1 MVNTTMMSEQTHI
14 DTTVIKTDNLLKQ
27 YGLGANSITVLKNI
41 SISINKGEI
50 VSVMGPSGA
59 GKSTLLH
66 IIGCLDTFQRG
77 SVQILHQDIS
87 PFSYD
92 DLSAFRNTHIGFIFQ
107 MHNLMPEF
115 TALENTMMPLLI
127 QRTPYKKAKTKAYEL
142 LEHFGIADR
151 AHHKPAELSGG
162 ECQRIAVARA
172 LITKPDIILADEPT
186 GNLDRKNSDILIDLL
201 FKTCKETGSTVVI
214 VTHDQYIASKTQRVI
229 TLIDG
234 TIQTDVI
241 N

>member
-1 MVNTTMMSEQTHI
+1 MSLSI
-14 DTTVIKTDNLLKQ
+14 NSDIAVIKTENLFKQ
-27 YGLGANSITVLKNI
+27 YGYGANSITVLKDI
-41 SISINKGEI
+41 SICINKGEI

-66 IIGCLDTFQRG
+66 IIGCLDTFQGG
-77 SVQILHQDIS
+77 SVQILNQDIS

-92 DLSAFRNTHIGFIFQ
+92 ELSVFRNQHIGFIFQ

-115 TALENTMMPLLI
+115 TALENVMMPLLI
-127 QRTPYKKAKTKAYEL
+127 KRQSYTKAKGKAYEL
-142 LEHFGIADR
+142 LEHFGVADR

-172 LITKPDIILADEPT
+172 LITQPDIILADEPT
-186 GNLDRKNSDILIDLL
+186 GNLDRKNSDILIELL
-201 FKTCKETGSTVVI
+201 FKNCLEYGSTVVI

-234 TIQTDVI
+234 MIQTDV
-241 N
+241 NNVM

>member
-1 MVNTTMMSEQTHI
+1 MDYSMTRIINSDNTI
-14 DTTVIKTDNLLKQ
+14 IKTENLFKQ
-27 YGLGANSITVLKNI
+27 YGYGTNSITVLKNI

-66 IIGCLDTFQRG
+66 IIGCLDTFQGG

-92 DLSAFRNTHIGFIFQ
+92 ELSSFRNQHIGFIFQ

-115 TALENTMMPLLI
+115 TALENAMMPLLI
-127 QRTPYKKAKTKAYEL
+127 KRQSYTKAKKKAFEL
-142 LEHFGIADR
+142 LEHFGVSDR
-151 AHHKPAELSGG
+151 ASHKPAELSGG

-172 LITKPDIILADEPT
+172 LITEPDIILADEPT
-186 GNLDRKNSDILIDLL
+186 GNLDRKNSDILIELL
-201 FKTCKETGSTVVI
+201 FKNCAEKGSTVVI

-234 TIQTDVI
+234 TIQTDV
-241 N
+241 NN

>member
-1 MVNTTMMSEQTHI
+1 MDYSMTQSINSDNTI
-14 DTTVIKTDNLLKQ
+14 IKTENLFKQ
-27 YGLGANSITVLKNI
+27 YGYGTNSITVLNNI

-66 IIGCLDTFQRG
+66 IIGCLDTFQGG

-92 DLSAFRNTHIGFIFQ
+92 ELSSFRNQHIGFIFQ

-127 QRTPYKKAKTKAYEL
+127 KRQAYSKAKQKAFEL
-142 LEHFGIADR
+142 LEHFGVADR
-151 AHHKPAELSGG
+151 ANHKPAELSGG

-172 LITKPDIILADEPT
+172 LITDPDIILADEPT
-186 GNLDRKNSDILIDLL
+186 GNLDRKNSDILIELL
-201 FKTCKETGSTVVI
+201 LKNCVEKGSTVVI

-234 TIQTDVI
+234 MIQTDV
-241 N
+241 NN

>member
-1 MVNTTMMSEQTHI
+1 MIQQTYSENI
-14 DTTVIKTDNLLKQ
+14 VIKTDNLLKQ
-27 YGLGANSITVLKNI
+27 YGYGSSSLTVLKNV

-50 VSVMGPSGA
+50 VSIMGPSGA

-66 IIGCLDTFQRG
+66 IIGCLDTFQGG
-77 SVQILHQDIS
+77 SVQILHQDIA
-87 PFSYD
+87 PYSYD
-92 DLSAFRNTHIGFIFQ
+92 DLSSFRNAHIGFIFQ

-127 QRTPYKKAKTKAYEL
+127 MRQPTKKAKKKALEL
-142 LEHFGIADR
+142 LDHFGIADR

-172 LITKPDIILADEPT
+172 LITHPDIILADEPT
-186 GNLDRKNSDILIDLL
+186 GNLDRKNSDLLIDLL
-201 FKTCKETGSTVVI
+201 FKSCHETGTTVVI

-234 TIQTDVI
+234 MIQSDVRI
-241 N
+241 

>member
-1 MVNTTMMSEQTHI
+1 MSQSINSNNTI
-14 DTTVIKTDNLLKQ
+14 IKIENLFKQ
-27 YGLGANSITVLKNI
+27 YGYGTNSITVLNNI
-41 SISINKGEI
+41 NMSIDKGEI
-50 VSVMGPSGA
+50 VSIMGPSGA

-66 IIGCLDTFQRG
+66 IIGCLDTFQG
-77 SVQILHQDIS
+77 GCVQILNQDIS

-92 DLSAFRNTHIGFIFQ
+92 ELSCFRSNHIGFIFQ

-127 QRTPYKKAKTKAYEL
+127 RRQSYTKAKQKAYVL

-151 AHHKPAELSGG
+151 AHHKPTELSGG

-172 LITKPDIILADEPT
+172 LINEPDIILADEPT
-186 GNLDRKNSDILIDLL
+186 GNLDRKNSDILVELL
-201 FKTCKETGSTVVI
+201 FKTCRENGSTVVI

-234 TIQTDVI
+234 MIQTDVT

>member
-1 MVNTTMMSEQTHI
+1 MDYVMSQSTNSNN
-14 DTTVIKTDNLLKQ
+14 TVIKTENLFKQ
-27 YGLGANSITVLKNI
+27 YGYGTNSITVLKNI
-41 SISINKGEI
+41 SISINTGEI

-66 IIGCLDTFQRG
+66 IIGCLDTFQGG
-77 SVQILHQDIS
+77 SVQILSQDIS

-92 DLSAFRNTHIGFIFQ
+92 ELSGFRNQHIGFIFQ

-115 TALENTMMPLLI
+115 TALENVMMPLLI
-127 QRTPYKKAKTKAYEL
+127 KRQSYTKAKSKAYEL
-142 LEHFGIADR
+142 LEHFGVADR
-151 AHHKPAELSGG
+151 AHHKPTELSGG

-186 GNLDRKNSDILIDLL
+186 GNLDRKNSDILIELL
-201 FKTCKETGSTVVI
+201 FKDCLEKGSTVVI

-234 TIQTDVI
+234 MIQTDV
-241 N
+241 NN

>member
-1 MVNTTMMSEQTHI
+1 MDYSMTQSNNSDNTI
-14 DTTVIKTDNLLKQ
+14 IKTENLFKQ
-27 YGLGANSITVLKNI
+27 YGYGTNSITVLNNI

-66 IIGCLDTFQRG
+66 IIGCLDTFQGGR
-77 SVQILHQDIS
+77 VQILQQDIS

-92 DLSAFRNTHIGFIFQ
+92 ELSGFRNQHIGFIFQ

-127 QRTPYKKAKTKAYEL
+127 KRHAYSKAKQKAFEL
-142 LEHFGIADR
+142 LEHFGVADR
-151 AHHKPAELSGG
+151 ANHKPAELSGG

-172 LITKPDIILADEPT
+172 LITDPDIILADEPT
-186 GNLDRKNSDILIDLL
+186 GNLDRKNSDILIELL
-201 FKTCKETGSTVVI
+201 LKSCVEKGSTVVI

-234 TIQTDVI
+234 MIQKDMS

>member
-1 MVNTTMMSEQTHI
+1 MTQSINSDNTI
-14 DTTVIKTDNLLKQ
+14 IKTENLFKQ
-27 YGLGANSITVLKNI
+27 YGYGTNSITVLNNI

-66 IIGCLDTFQRG
+66 IIGCLDTFQGG

-92 DLSAFRNTHIGFIFQ
+92 ELSSFRNQHIGFIFQ

-127 QRTPYKKAKTKAYEL
+127 KRQAYSKAKQKAFEL
-142 LEHFGIADR
+142 LEHFGVADR
-151 AHHKPAELSGG
+151 ANHKPAELSGG

-172 LITKPDIILADEPT
+172 LITDPDIILADEPT
-186 GNLDRKNSDILIDLL
+186 GNLDRKNSDILIELL
-201 FKTCKETGSTVVI
+201 LKSCVEKGSTVVI

-234 TIQTDVI
+234 MIQKDMS

>member
-1 MVNTTMMSEQTHI
+1 MTQSNNLDITI
-14 DTTVIKTDNLLKQ
+14 IKTENLFKQ
-27 YGLGANSITVLKNI
+27 YGYGTNSITVLNNI

-66 IIGCLDTFQRG
+66 IIGCLDTFQGGR
-77 SVQILHQDIS
+77 VQILQQDIS

-92 DLSAFRNTHIGFIFQ
+92 ELSGFRNQHIGFIFQ

-115 TALENTMMPLLI
+115 TALENVMMPLLI
-127 QRTPYKKAKTKAYEL
+127 KRQAYSKAKQKAFEL
-142 LEHFGIADR
+142 LEHFGVSDR
-151 AHHKPAELSGG
+151 ANHKPAELSGG
-162 ECQRIAVARA
+162 ECQRIAAARA
-172 LITKPDIILADEPT
+172 LITDPDIILADEPT
-186 GNLDRKNSDILIDLL
+186 GNLDRKNSDILIELL
-201 FKTCKETGSTVVI
+201 LKSCVEKGSTVVI

-234 TIQTDVI
+234 MIQKDMS

>member
-1 MVNTTMMSEQTHI
+1 MTEQTQLT
-14 DTTVIKTDNLLKQ
+14 TTVIKTDNLLKQ
-27 YGLGANSITVLKNI
+27 YGFGTNSITVLKNI

-66 IIGCLDTFQRG
+66 IIGCLDTFHGG

-92 DLSAFRNTHIGFIFQ
+92 ELSAFRNHHIGFIFQ

-127 QRTPYKKAKTKAYEL
+127 QRTSYKKAKTKAYEL

-151 AHHKPAELSGG
+151 ANHKPSELSGG

-172 LITKPDIILADEPT
+172 LITQPDIILADEPT

-201 FKTCKETGSTVVI
+201 FKTCTETGSTVVI

-234 TIQTDVI
+234 MIQLDVI

>member
-1 MVNTTMMSEQTHI
+1 MTQSINSDNTI
-14 DTTVIKTDNLLKQ
+14 IKTENLFKQ
-27 YGLGANSITVLKNI
+27 YGYGTNSITVLNNI

-66 IIGCLDTFQRG
+66 IIGCLDTFQGG

-92 DLSAFRNTHIGFIFQ
+92 ELSSFRNQHIGFIFQ

-127 QRTPYKKAKTKAYEL
+127 KRQAYSKAKQKAFEL
-142 LEHFGIADR
+142 LEHFGVADR
-151 AHHKPAELSGG
+151 ANHKPAELSGG

-172 LITKPDIILADEPT
+172 LITDPDIILADEPT
-186 GNLDRKNSDILIDLL
+186 GNLDRKNSDILIELL
-201 FKTCKETGSTVVI
+201 LKNCVEKGSTVVI

-234 TIQTDVI
+234 MIQTDV
-241 N
+241 NN